1 VLMGKVAA
9 GLRPPIPDHPFPL
22 YEDLVLLMQGE
33 CVVAMP
39 FPLRRFSFHRCHS
52 DM

>member
-39 FPLRRFSFHRCHS
+39 FPASQVFVPPLSL
-52 DM
+52 